1 MDIQETLHL
10 HELWLS
16 DKSDGVCADLSGANL
31 REANLYEAN
40 LHGADLYGA
49 DLSKANLSKANLR
62 EANLYEANLREA
74 NLYEANLH
82 GADLYG
88 ADLSKANLSKANL
101 CEANLGGAN
110 LHGANLGGAD
120 LYGANLSK
128 ANLSGATGLDDP
140 AAWLAQFE
148 CDDRGIIV
156 YKRLGEGKTQY
167 APPAHWEERIG
178 AILTETVN
186 PDRGTECGSGVNFG
200 MLEWCQ
206 KNYTEAH
213 LWKCRIAWIDLAG
226 IIVPFN
232 TDGKARCAR
241 LELLEL
247 VS

>member
-16 DKSDGVCADLSGANL
+16 DKSDGVCADLSWADLSRANL
-31 REANLYEAN
+31 RRANLRR
-40 LHGADLYGA
+40 
-49 DLSKANLSKANLR
+49 ANLSR
-62 EANLYEANLREA
+62 
-74 NLYEANLH
+74 
-82 GADLYG
+82 
-88 ADLSKANLSKANL
+88 
-101 CEANLGGAN
+101 ANLG
-110 LHGANLGGAD
+110 
-120 LYGANLSK
+120 
-128 ANLSGATGLDDP
+128 GATGLDDP
-140 AAWLAQFE
+140 AARLAQFE

-200 MLEWCQ
+200 TLEWCQ

-213 LWKCRIAWIDLAG
+213 LWKCRIAWLDLAG
-226 IIVPFN
+226 IVVPFG
-232 TDGKARCAR
+232 TDGKARCGR